1 VKQVSVVDLALDSG
15 TGRAQWIDVRSA
27 SEYATGHL
35 PGAVNMPMEEIEARR
50 DDLSANVPI
59 VLVCQSGNRAR
70 LVAGLLEPSRDDV
83 AVLEGG
89 TRAWIRAGLP
99 VVVSA
104 RTRWSMERQVR
115 LGAGLLVTSGILLA
129 RVANS
134 YWLYL
139 ALIAGLGLLFAG
151 LTDFCP
157 MAVLFAKLPWNRV
170 AQPRMAQPGE
180 KRESCS
186 L

>member
-1 VKQVSVVDLALDSG
+1 MKQLNAADLARDRG
-15 TGRAQWIDVRSA
+15 TCRAQWIDVRSA

-50 DDLSANVPI
+50 EDLSANVPI

-70 LVAGLLEPSRDDV
+70 LVARLLKPYRDDV

-89 TRAWIRAGLP
+89 TRAWIQAGLP
-99 VVVSA
+99 VVMSA
-104 RTRWSMERQVR
+104 STRWSMERQVR
-115 LGAGLLVTSGILLA
+115 LGAGLLVISGIILA

-134 YWLYL
+134 HWLYL
-139 ALIAGLGLLFAG
+139 ALIGGLGLTFAG

-157 MAVLFAKLPWNRV
+157 MAVLLARLPWNRV
-170 AQPRMAQPGE
+170 AQCRIAQSGE
-180 KRESCS
+180 KREGRS